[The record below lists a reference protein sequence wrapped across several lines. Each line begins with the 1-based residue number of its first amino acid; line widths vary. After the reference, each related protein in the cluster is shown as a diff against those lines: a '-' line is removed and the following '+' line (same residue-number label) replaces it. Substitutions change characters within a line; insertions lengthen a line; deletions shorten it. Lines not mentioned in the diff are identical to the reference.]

1 MTTKF
6 LSDARLEDMAAGLLG
21 RYESSFG
28 AVTSPP
34 VPVERILE
42 DVLDLRILWDS
53 IPEPRGQSILAALEP
68 GSKTVVFNESRRALI
83 DETQGLYNTVLA
95 HEAGHWEAH
104 VDHRAPAQQP
114 LPHFEGGF
122 SCLFRS
128 SGPGQEPR
136 EVQAHKF
143 MGFLLMPSHVVSETV
158 RDIDFL
164 SWPALYD
171 LRERF
176 QVTITALK
184 IRLERLGLL
193 YVAADGQLYPSRQE
207 YDGQMRLILEGNEKQ
222 RSNAI
227 QSLYGGS

>member
-1 MTTKF
+1 MTTTKF
-6 LSDARLEDMAAGLLG
+6 LSDAQFEDMAAGLLG
-21 RYESSFG
+21 RYESLFG

-42 DVLDLRILWDS
+42 DVLDLRILWNS
-53 IPEPRGQSILAALEP
+53 IPEPPGQSVLAALEP
-68 GSKTVVFNESRRALI
+68 ATKTVVFNESRRALI

-104 VDHRAPAQQP
+104 VDHGQLAQRS
-114 LPHFEGGF
+114 LPDFDGGF
-122 SCLFRS
+122 SCLLRS

-143 MGFLLMPSHVVSETV
+143 MGFLLMPSHVVSEAV
-158 RDIDFL
+158 RDVDLL

-171 LRERF
+171 LRGRF

-184 IRLERLGLL
+184 IKLERLGLL
-193 YVAADGQLYPSRQE
+193 YVATDGQLYPSRQE
-207 YDGQMRLILEGNEKQ
+207 YKGQMRLIQEGNE
-222 RSNAI
+222 
-227 QSLYGGS
+227 